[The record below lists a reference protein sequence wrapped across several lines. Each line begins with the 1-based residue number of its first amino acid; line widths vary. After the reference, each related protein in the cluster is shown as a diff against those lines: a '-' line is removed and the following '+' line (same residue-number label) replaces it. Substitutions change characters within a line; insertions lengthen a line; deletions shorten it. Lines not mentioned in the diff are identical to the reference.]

1 MIILRQKL
9 NSSILEIDGQIKNG
23 VQAGKRSQNYYDT
36 MNWDDA
42 SKNATKIGSFA
53 GTKKSNGTIDYSI
66 KNNKGW
72 YNAGKQ
78 EGFNSGFSK
87 GQNSVGILGG
97 AKNTWNSLS
106 KNQQLGVAAGGA
118 ALAIG
123 GAALLA
129 RNRRKR
135 KEAEEELERERRRR

>member
-9 NSSILEIDGQIKNG
+9 NSSIISINEELKNG
-23 VQAGKRSQNYYDT
+23 ANAEKRTQDYYNNF
-36 MNWDDA
+36 NWDE
-42 SKNATKIGSFA
+42 ATKGAERLGSNPGVRTLGGDTNFKNPIKKGDIYDIGV
-53 GTKKSNGTIDYSI
+53 KKGRD
-66 KNNKGW
+66 
-72 YNAGKQ
+72 
-78 EGFNSGFSK
+78 
-87 GQNSVGILGG
+87 SVGILGG

-106 KNQQLGVAAGGA
+106 KNQQIGVAAGGA

-123 GAALLA
+123 AAALLA

>member
-1 MIILRQKL
+1 MIILRQKEYML
-9 NSSILEIDGQIKNG
+9 HEVTRDNNGKLTLGKTIGDGQGYSAGGSAQNAITNSASA
-23 VQAGKRSQNYYDT
+23 VQRV
-36 MNWDDA
+36 DDA
-42 SKNATKIGSFA
+42 NAMAAKRQA
-53 GTKKSNGTIDYSI
+53 KVDYI
-66 KNNKGW
+66 NKAKTQS
-72 YNAGKQ
+72 YQA
-78 EGFNSGFSK
+78 